1 MQCTLV
7 SFQITPEAL
16 WLTTRFSYI
25 RKKFYKKMSI
35 KNSKTL
41 ENVKKNFQAQMPEL
55 QFLKMLIFHRALF
68 KSQN

>member
-1 MQCTLV
+1 MYFGLIPNNSGGTLV
-7 SFQITPEAL
+7 NYT
-16 WLTTRFSYI
+16 FSYI